1 MVIRYFRSRTC
12 FIQSDLVIKMGKCIF
27 VLYLYCDAITL
38 LCGLPKSLVK
48 IFCNFLSIAKQL
60 SGEGKKAPLCFTL
73 LMAMSKKSKAF
84 SSVWKIWIQLMKNVF
99 FTSFIFFARVKYWY
113 ESAPFQQKLKPIWH
127 EKWSL
132 LMRSYFSIHH
142 GSSITLNYL
151 IIVHEKFLNLAF

>member
-1 MVIRYFRSRTC
+1 
-12 FIQSDLVIKMGKCIF
+12 MGKILRF
-27 VLYLYCDAITL
+27 FAPTIVLY
-38 LCGLPKSLVK
+38 CGLPKSLVK

-84 SSVWKIWIQLMKNVF
+84 SSVWKLWIQLMKYVF
-99 FTSFIFFARVKYWY
+99 FYIIHLFCEDIKYWY
-113 ESAPFQQKLKPIWH
+113 ESAPFQQELNPIWH

-132 LMRSYFSIHH
+132 LMRFHFSIHH

-151 IIVHEKFLNLAF
+151 IIVHKQFLNLAFNDLKITSKKL